1 MTAVIT
7 SFSREYHFLSN
18 FYIEPDRT
26 HVVAEY
32 QAAKCVDEFERTII
46 ISKSGLYA
54 PPGQAKRAG
63 KKVKLRPDWEQV
75 KFQIM
80 DELVMA
86 KFVDHPELREK
97 LLATG
102 DAELIECNTWGD
114 RFWGMCHDPVTGQMA
129 GENHLGK
136 TLMRVREWIR

>member
-1 MTAVIT
+1 MNAIT

-18 FYIEPDRT
+18 FFTEPDGT
-26 HVVAEY
+26 HVEGEY
-32 QAAKCVDEFERTII
+32 QARKTLP
-46 ISKSGLYA
+46 ISSHIEKMK
-54 PPGQAKRAG
+54 PGDAKRAG

-75 KFQIM
+75 KLRIM

-97 LLATG
+97 LLATR
-102 DAELIECNTWGD
+102 DVELIEVNAWGD

-129 GENHLGK
+129 GKNHLGL
-136 TLMRVREWIR
+136 TLMGVRDWLR